1 MKSLP
6 KERKPTL
13 INKNNCVKLKN
24 VNYIFDYSKFDK
36 IIIQPFKNIIKN
48 ESIEKF
54 ENTCNHMF
62 KKVGYGIFVFIL
74 NGEIH
79 TYQVFANTTEIKP
92 GSQILTKK
100 KNIKLLKNKKNKK
113 TIKNIKNM
121 GFSNC
126 MINSNVNWW
135 NKLYTLFYYD
145 LLVNTLKNTN
155 ITTCFFLN
163 LYDYPVLYK
172 HVCNQHILNEF
183 MCSKNKK
190 ENNDYIPVLS
200 GCSSNNY
207 YDKCIVYADAWEL
220 VSKTKFLNRGKFV
233 NRYYNE
239 EYKKLNTN
247 WGTKKDELI
256 FRGKNNSCFP
266 NDFEKNNRLKV
277 LYLLNKIQESNK
289 ITNKINI
296 NVGLNSVNHK
306 LLFNVEKNEI
316 KVDISNEDKIINKLH
331 DLVNVQG
338 VSMVEQSNS
347 KYILNIDGYVTAWRL
362 CFELGYN
369 SCIILFL
376 SQYHSWFYDK
386 LKHMKNVYII
396 DVDSNNLEQD
406 IIKCIKTLERN
417 DNIGKKIANGS
428 LDLFNEVMNFDY
440 IKKYMVNLLS
450 EKEFDIIID
459 N

>member
-1 MKSLP
+1 M
-6 KERKPTL
+6 
-13 INKNNCVKLKN
+13 
-24 VNYIFDYSKFDK
+24 
-36 IIIQPFKNIIKN
+36 
-48 ESIEKF
+48 
-54 ENTCNHMF
+54 
-62 KKVGYGIFVFIL
+62 
-74 NGEIH
+74 
-79 TYQVFANTTEIKP
+79 
-92 GSQILTKK
+92 
-100 KNIKLLKNKKNKK
+100 
-113 TIKNIKNM
+113 
-121 GFSNC
+121 
-126 MINSNVNWW
+126 
-135 NKLYTLFYYD
+135 
-145 LLVNTLKNTN
+145 
-155 ITTCFFLN
+155 FFLN